1 MAVANRGRIVAAT
14 VTMLF
19 LVPAFSPALLKAK
32 IALHGPVSPSTEDE
46 HTVAGGVRIS
56 GFLVVADKAEVGM
69 AVPEIRWSKFV
80 QLITMIGLEDE
91 TGPLLK
97 DLVAKTP
104 FAFVMALRFD
114 AQSRQ
119 LLYIAPPDLI
129 EQCDRRLHL
138 LPPHTSFSPMRQVL
152 TAERLP

>member
-56 GFLVVADKAEVGM
+56 GFLVVAEKRRSACLYPKSVG
-69 AVPEIRWSKFV
+69 RN
-80 QLITMIGLEDE
+80 
-91 TGPLLK
+91 
-97 DLVAKTP
+97 
-104 FAFVMALRFD
+104 
-114 AQSRQ
+114 
-119 LLYIAPPDLI
+119 LY
-129 EQCDRRLHL
+129 
-138 LPPHTSFSPMRQVL
+138 SS
-152 TAERLP
+152 